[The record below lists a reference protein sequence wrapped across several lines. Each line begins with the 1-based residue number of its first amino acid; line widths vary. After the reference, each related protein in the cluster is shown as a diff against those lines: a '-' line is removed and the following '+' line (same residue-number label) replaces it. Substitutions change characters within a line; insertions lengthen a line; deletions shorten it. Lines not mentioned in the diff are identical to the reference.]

1 MTNKT
6 KIELGFNV
14 ANFIIMLATT
24 FLVLSDVDF
33 GIKLLA
39 LPIAFVLVNI
49 LGFAEGR
56 ISAELEKE

>member
-14 ANFIIMLATT
+14 ANFIIMLAIT